1 MAGILDKKER
11 VIDYKITVNG
21 RSQIQ
26 NGDIRFVYATFSD
39 SSIVYNELDKSL
51 TGSKRRISGETN
63 YLPFEVTSKVND
75 ELNPEFDLTSF
86 VNVKSQISFNEDD
99 SLRVDSAV
107 NDLTFDNAI
116 QQIKDSKEK
125 NNNISLSK
133 KLLNLKYLD
142 TESNFDLNNIGFT
155 NQNDVENNSSFTF
168 RHNQI
173 NYPTLYNHE
182 QDVNEL
188 NTLIEDKRLS
198 RKIPFQKLIPE
209 TVEGV
214 KLYDEDSFPKSFNDQ
229 PDEFYVV
236 KDYNKIVDT
245 ITDDDLPEDA
255 ISKTVSNI
263 IENPRIY
270 KKEYI
275 LNDFSKDDVFIFNMY
290 EHSLTQEGNENNN
303 GENKKFSINKL
314 SFIDLGEIFDKK
326 SGINKRVFLIGK
338 IVKTKKEDNINIDLV
353 FNFNNGVIQRNT
365 INNQIPL
372 SIYYSFIN
380 MFTLVLE

>member
-11 VIDYKITVNG
+11 VIDYKITANG

-51 TGSKRRISGETN
+51 TDSKRRISDELN

-75 ELNPEFDLTSF
+75 ELNPEFDLTNF
-86 VNVKSQISFNEDD
+86 IKSSEDAF
-99 SLRVDSAV
+99 LRVDSAV

-116 QQIKDSKEK
+116 QEIKNSEEK
-125 NNNISLSK
+125 NNNVSLSR

-142 TESNFDLNNIGFT
+142 TQSNFEVEKISFV
-155 NQNDVENNSSFTF
+155 NQDDIDNKKSFTF
-168 RHNQI
+168 YSNQTR
-173 NYPTLYNHE
+173 YPTLYNSV
-182 QDVNEL
+182 QDYNEL

-198 RKIPFQKLIPE
+198 RKTNFKKLVPISSQN
-209 TVEGV
+209 VA
-214 KLYDEDSFPKSFNDQ
+214 LYDEDDYKRSFTDQ

-236 KDYNKIVDT
+236 KDYNKIVNT
-245 ITDDDLPEDA
+245 ITDEDSPEDA
-255 ISKTVSNI
+255 IAKTIKNFMT
-263 IENPRIY
+263 NPRLY
-270 KKEYI
+270 KKEYS
-275 LNDFSKDDVFIFNMY
+275 LKDFNKNDVFIFNMY
-290 EHSLTQEGNENNN
+290 EHSLTQEGNSNNN

-326 SGINKRVFLIGK
+326 EGKNKRIFLIGK
-338 IVKTKKEDNINIDLV
+338 IIKSRNENNIDIDLV
-353 FNFNNGVIQRNT
+353 FNFNDGVIQRNT
-365 INNQIPL
+365 INSQIPL

>member
-39 SSIVYNELDKSL
+39 SSIVYNELDKSS
-51 TGSKRRISGETN
+51 TDSKRRISDELN

-75 ELNPEFDLTSF
+75 ELNPEFDLTNF
-86 VNVKSQISFNEDD
+86 IKSSEDAF
-99 SLRVDSAV
+99 LRVDSAV

-116 QQIKDSKEK
+116 QEIKNSEEK
-125 NNNISLSK
+125 NNNVSLSR

-142 TESNFDLNNIGFT
+142 TQSNFEVEEISFV
-155 NQNDVENNSSFTF
+155 NQDDIDNKKSFTF
-168 RHNQI
+168 YSNQTR
-173 NYPTLYNHE
+173 YPTLYNSV
-182 QDVNEL
+182 QDYNEL

-198 RKIPFQKLIPE
+198 RKTNFKKLIPISSQN
-209 TVEGV
+209 VA
-214 KLYDEDSFPKSFNDQ
+214 LYNEDDYKRSFTDQ

-236 KDYNKIVDT
+236 KDYNKIVNT
-245 ITDDDLPEDA
+245 ITDEDSPEDA
-255 ISKTVSNI
+255 IAKTIKNFMA
-263 IENPRIY
+263 NPRLY
-270 KKEYI
+270 KKEYS
-275 LNDFSKDDVFIFNMY
+275 LKDFNKNDVFIFNMY
-290 EHSLTQEGNENNN
+290 EHSLAQEGNSNNN

-326 SGINKRVFLIGK
+326 EGKNKRIFLIGK
-338 IVKTKKEDNINIDLV
+338 IIKSRNENNIDIDLV
-353 FNFNNGVIQRNT
+353 FNFNDGVIQKNT
-365 INNQIPL
+365 INSQIPL